1 MGLCMQNRPIKK
13 LYYSISDVSKM
24 ADVKQ
29 HVLRYWETEFSDLKP
44 GKNKAGNRT
53 YRLREVKIIFLIKR
67 LLYQDKFTV
76 EGARKKLNEILKDV
90 KNIESTNILSDNE
103 ELKFL
108 LKSFRNDLEELN
120 KLISD
125 LSRGVAQPG

>member
-1 MGLCMQNRPIKK
+1 MQNRPIKK
-13 LYYSISDVSKM
+13 LYYSISDFSKM
-24 ADVKQ
+24 VDVKQ
-29 HVLRYWETEFSDLKP
+29 HVLRYWETEFPDLKP

-76 EGARKKLNEILKDV
+76 EGARKKLKEILNDV
-90 KNIESTNILSDNE
+90 KNVESTNILPGTE
-103 ELKFL
+103 ELKYL
-108 LKSFRNDLEELN
+108 LKSFRIDLEELN

>member
-1 MGLCMQNRPIKK
+1 MQNRPIKK

-24 ADVKQ
+24 VDVKQ

-53 YRLREVKIIFLIKR
+53 YRLREVKIVFLIKK

-76 EGARKKLNEILKDV
+76 EGAKNKLYEILKDV
-90 KNIESTNILSDNE
+90 KKVDSIEIQPASD
-103 ELKFL
+103 ELKAFI
-108 LKSFRNDLEELN
+108 KSFRNDLEELN
-120 KLISD
+120 KLISI
-125 LSRGVAQPG
+125 

>member
-1 MGLCMQNRPIKK
+1 MQNRPIKK

-24 ADVKQ
+24 VDVKQ
-29 HVLRYWETEFSDLKP
+29 HVLRYWETEFPDLKP

-76 EGARKKLNEILKDV
+76 EGARKKLKEILNDV
-90 KNIESTNILSDNE
+90 KNVESTNILPGTE
-103 ELKFL
+103 ELKYL
-108 LKSFRNDLEELN
+108 LKSFRIDLEELN

>member
-1 MGLCMQNRPIKK
+1 MQNRPIKK

-24 ADVKQ
+24 VDVKQ
-29 HVLRYWETEFSDLKP
+29 HVLRYWETEFPDLKP

-76 EGARKKLNEILKDV
+76 EGARNKLKEILNDV
-90 KNIESTNILSDNE
+90 KNIESTNIMPGNE
-103 ELKFL
+103 ELKYL
-108 LKSFRNDLEELN
+108 LKSFRIDLEELN

>member
-1 MGLCMQNRPIKK
+1 MGLCVQNRPIKK

-24 ADVKQ
+24 VDVKQ

-53 YRLREVKIIFLIKR
+53 YRLREVKIVFLIKK

-76 EGARKKLNEILKDV
+76 EGAKNKLYEILKDV
-90 KNIESTNILSDNE
+90 KKVDSIEIQPASD
-103 ELKFL
+103 ELKAFI
-108 LKSFRNDLEELN
+108 KSFRNDLEELN
-120 KLISD
+120 KLISI
-125 LSRGVAQPG
+125 